1 MSLPPASDSTAV
13 EISVELQNSTPDVQR
28 LLDIKK
34 TYQYWQEHI
43 IRESEKSPKD
53 SKKAINAEKAQLLSS
68 SNALLNN
75 QNIFTEHDML
85 FFRSRLD
92 EIASKGV
99 RINSNEIEKL
109 VESCLW
115 GCLQGSQG
123 FDPYGTKDEEGLH
136 DEYCLSCEEDD
147 EMQANKQDDYDI
159 EEVLDENG
167 YLHGHPGTTH
177 HIEVE
182 LNNGPPRIGS
192 PDPDEPSCE
201 FTFEY
206 DSNGKLLTTPDAIEE
221 NLRRMNLTA
230 QVQIGFGG
238 GASKPSNKK
247 KKKKKK
253 RSASVT
259 NAEGEASGA
268 IDESLCLFCQYEAF
282 YGQKPIH
289 TMKWLENKVMMEGS
303 RRKKL
308 KEKLESVKQAAA
320 KSQRQDQDQGE
331 DLDGSLNTVVDN

>member
-1 MSLPPASDSTAV
+1 MGLPPATNPTTV
-13 EISVELQNSTPDVQR
+13 EASMELQNSTPDVQR

-43 IRESEKSPKD
+43 IRESDKTPKD
-53 SKKAINAEKAQLLSS
+53 SKNPANPNKVQLLSN

-75 QNIFTEHDML
+75 QNIFTEQDML
-85 FFRSRLD
+85 FLKSRLD
-92 EIASKGV
+92 EIVSKGF
-99 RINSNEIEKL
+99 RIKSNEVDQL
-109 VESCLW
+109 VESCLM

-136 DEYCLSCEEDD
+136 DEYCLSCDEDD
-147 EMQANKQDDYDI
+147 DAQGDMQDDYDI

-167 YLHGHPGTTH
+167 FLHGHPGTTH

-182 LNNGPPRIGS
+182 LNDGPPRIGS
-192 PDPDEPSCE
+192 PDPEEPSCE

-230 QVQIGFGG
+230 QLQIGYGG
-238 GASKPSNKK
+238 TPKTSSKK

-253 RSASVT
+253 RSSSVT
-259 NAEGEASGA
+259 NVEGEVSGA

-282 YGQKPIH
+282 YGHKPEHI
-289 TMKWLENKVMMEGS
+289 MRWLENKMMEEGT

-320 KSQRQDQDQGE
+320 KSLRTEQDHGE
-331 DLDGSLNTVVDN
+331 ELDGSLNTVVDN